1 MKYTDKI
8 SFIVLF
14 SLFLI
19 QGCGYKLGGLEVT
32 GEGPSKT
39 ALISINSSQS
49 LRQSFVNSGFTV
61 VSQNYN
67 YQILIQGPYYKRET
81 ASVTSNAT
89 ENEFLI
95 TGTLIVSIIDS
106 EGKYIVDK
114 KSVSK
119 TKDHKFLSSNINSS
133 ESEEVIIRGD
143 ILKYLEFQVINL
155 VKSTI

>member
-155 VKSTI
+155 VKSKI

>member
-8 SFIVLF
+8 KFITLF
-14 SLFLI
+14 SLFLT

-49 LRQSFVNSGFTV
+49 LKQSFINSGFTV

-67 YQILIQGPYYKRET
+67 YQILIEGPYYKRET

-89 ENEFLI
+89 ENELLI
-95 TGTLIVSIIDS
+95 TGAFIVSITDS
-106 EGKYIVDK
+106 EGKYIVEK
-114 KSVSK
+114 KRISK

-133 ESEEVIIRGD
+133 ESEEAMIKGD
-143 ILKYLEFQVINL
+143 ILEYLEFQVINL
-155 VKSTI
+155 VKSII